1 MLEFARALAVSP
13 SLILLDEVASGVDED
28 AIAELA
34 VLIRGLAEA
43 GATVILVEHNFRL
56 VLEISDEVY
65 VLANGALV
73 ASGPPREVAEH
84 PDVIEKYL
92 GTAPM
97 AKDAE

>member
-1 MLEFARALAVSP
+1 
-13 SLILLDEVASGVDED
+13 
-28 AIAELA
+28 
-34 VLIRGLAEA
+34 
-43 GATVILVEHNFRL
+43 
-56 VLEISDEVY
+56 
-65 VLANGALV
+65 LANGALV